1 MQISNGKTDILAKIT
16 GEIVQ
21 KLREKLTNKTVNKLG
36 SEYDYGSR
44 TLSHIEK
51 GEVEKGEVNCKFV
64 TLWMIAE
71 SLGVKTSEL
80 VKMIEESL
88 PEDFR
93 LTEE

>member
-51 GEVEKGEVNCKFV
+51 GAVNCKFV